1 MARYTTVINERL
13 GGNIQGLDSLDRKL
27 AELENQM
34 AGKVLYQ
41 ALNFATN
48 PMLKEAKDKAPSMPN
63 AYKRYMSSGQGQAT
77 FKRTKNGKIRRGKSK
92 RAKRG
97 HGKYVIQQ
105 AGVLKKSIH
114 RMRAKSIKDGAGV
127 GIYIHLKGKK
137 TGNSAFYWH
146 MVEYGT
152 SKMTAQPYLRPAFH
166 NNKDI
171 AVNRFG
177 DKLKQAIDKAVR
189 S

>member
-48 PMLKEAKDKAPSMPN
+48 PMLKEAN
-63 AYKRYMSSGQGQAT
+63 AYKRYMSSGQGEAT
-77 FKRTKNGKIRRGKSK
+77 FKTTKNGKIRRGKSK

-97 HGKYVIQQ
+97 QGKYVIQQ
-105 AGVLKKSIH
+105 AGVLKKSI
-114 RMRAKSIKDGAGV
+114 RRQRAKNIKNGAGV
-127 GIYIHLKGKK
+127 GIYIHKKGKK
-137 TGNSAFYWH
+137 TGNSPFYWH

-152 SKMTAQPYLRPAFH
+152 SKMTAQPFLRPAFH

-171 AVNRFG
+171 AVDRFG